1 MFMLKASKASVVM
14 YFRDASE
21 CAKFLSAQGRA
32 KVIPKRVRECI
43 CMNKQDPVFTYQ
55 ETISFFAHKL
65 PGEFSVAGWII
76 EECDISEEEAT
87 LLNAVSGA

>member
-1 MFMLKASKASVVM
+1 MVKATSNGECR

-21 CAKFLSAQGRA
+21 CAKFLCTQGKA
-32 KVIPKRVRECI
+32 KVIPKRVRECVRL
-43 CMNKQDPVFTYQ
+43 NKKDPIFTYP
-55 ETISFFAHKL
+55 ETLSFFTPKR
-65 PGEFSVAGWII
+65 PGEFKVGGWIL